1 MKISSAKLKQIIK
14 EEIEALGEMDV
25 SSAEDYRQKIEGF
38 AEMVRM
44 VSIGRMPEMLKKSLE
59 DSVKF
64 SVEDV
69 LNHISDD
76 NVRDGVEEMVVDL
89 LGQEYLPQSMGNMN
103 ESVGRFKQII
113 KEEIERFLEEQSAVT
128 IDFEGT
134 TTSIEFLGMETKYD
148 QTETKLRINGEEYSF
163 GAYDVDDLA
172 DDVIVRLGDNDDDYY
187 YWFLGDYADEEQVSQ
202 FKEKIED
209 ALEGMGA
216 DPERESKTRA
226 SYSPENVYD

>member
-14 EEIEALGEMDV
+14 EEIE
-25 SSAEDYRQKIEGF
+25 
-38 AEMVRM
+38 
-44 VSIGRMPEMLKKSLE
+44 
-59 DSVKF
+59 
-64 SVEDV
+64 
-69 LNHISDD
+69 
-76 NVRDGVEEMVVDL
+76 
-89 LGQEYLPQSMGNMN
+89 
-103 ESVGRFKQII
+103 
-113 KEEIERFLEEQSAVT
+113 RFLKEQSAVT

-172 DDVIVRLGDNDDDYY
+172 DNVIAELGDKDEDYY
-187 YWFLGDYADEEQVSQ
+187 YWFLGDYSDEPQVSE
-202 FKEKIED
+202 FKRKLED

-216 DPERESKTRA
+216 DPERESETRA

>member
-44 VSIGRMPEMLKKSLE
+44 VTIGRMPEMLKKSLE

-76 NVRDGVEEMVVDL
+76 SVRDGVEEMVVDL
-89 LGQEYLPQSMGNMN
+89 LGQEYLPQSMDNMN

-113 KEEIERFLEEQSAVT
+113 KEEIERFLKEQSAVT

-148 QTETKLRINGEEYSF
+148 QTEVKLRINGEEYSF

-172 DDVIVRLGDNDDDYY
+172 DNVIAELEDNDD
-187 YWFLGDYADEEQVSQ
+187 YWFLGDYPDEEQVSQ
-202 FKEKIED
+202 FKRKLED

-216 DPERESKTRA
+216 DPERESETRA

>member
-113 KEEIERFLEEQSAVT
+113 KEEIERFLKEQSAVT

-172 DDVIVRLGDNDDDYY
+172 DDVIVRLEDNDD
-187 YWFLGDYADEEQVSQ
+187 YWFLGDYSDEPQVSE
-202 FKEKIED
+202 FKRKLED

-216 DPERESKTRA
+216 DPERESETRA
-226 SYSPENVYD
+226 SYSPENVYDRF

>member
-14 EEIEALGEMDV
+14 EEIE
-25 SSAEDYRQKIEGF
+25 
-38 AEMVRM
+38 
-44 VSIGRMPEMLKKSLE
+44 
-59 DSVKF
+59 
-64 SVEDV
+64 
-69 LNHISDD
+69 
-76 NVRDGVEEMVVDL
+76 
-89 LGQEYLPQSMGNMN
+89 
-103 ESVGRFKQII
+103 
-113 KEEIERFLEEQSAVT
+113 RFLKEQSAVT

-172 DDVIVRLGDNDDDYY
+172 DNVIAELGDNDD
-187 YWFLGDYADEEQVSQ
+187 YWFLGDYPDEPQVSE
-202 FKEKIED
+202 FKRKLED

-216 DPERESKTRA
+216 DPERESETRA